1 MTVEQACNNIIDM
14 MVQMKGLFA
23 QQEVT
28 IAKLTEELNNFRQ
41 AKQAV
46 TNEASAVEVDPVPE
60 V

>member
-23 QQEVT
+23 QQDAE
-28 IAKLTEELNNFRQ
+28 ILRLREELQNVYE
-41 AKQAV
+41 AKQADAV
-46 TNEASAVEVDPVPE
+46 EASAVEVDPVLE